1 MIRDFEGDFEG
12 GFVLL
17 QLAGEMSG
25 ALAIGVIM
33 RVEKSLELF
42 IFSTD
47 RAHVHM

>member
-33 RVEKSLELF
+33 RVEKSLKLF
-42 IFSTD
+42 IFSSD